1 MELNKNI
8 YFGDNIVLTIN
19 WNSFVK
25 TGFTT
30 TAVVTTNVL
39 TGFAAFVNMTP
50 SVYKLFLYTACKANP
65 TIISQLV
72 PSVGNGKCSII
83 IPVVYCRKYNAS
95 ASTSSAMQQRLNSS
109 YGSTLLRALAEPARP
124 VS

>member
-1 MELNKNI
+1 MELNTNI

-30 TAVVTTNVL
+30 TAVVTTNIL
-39 TGFAAFVNMTP
+39 TGFAPFVNMTP
-50 SVYKLFLYTACKANP
+50 SINNLFLYTGCETDP
-65 TIISQLV
+65 TIISQLIV
-72 PSVGNGKCSII
+72 PF
-83 IPVVYCRKYNAS
+83 VYCQKYNTS

-109 YGSTLLRALAEPARP
+109 SGSTLL
-124 VS
+124 